1 MKDLSLAREENNP
14 NLDSSS
20 MPSKVVTKEVI
31 ERRNRRL
38 LEFFRLSGLTDVRI
52 IGDENNPA
60 VIYKNVY
67 CLSCFVHNFELR
79 FTNKPDN
86 GEVVHVEKLTSQA
99 RMDKNELIAML
110 DKYEHRRVYRVKI
123 TDQQLYLAGYNFI
136 DKSIPDT
143 RYPVFSRFNPK
154 IYFSK
159 DYAVELC
166 ATYQDYNLEVV

>member
-20 MPSKVVTKEVI
+20 MPSKGVTKEVI

-67 CLSCFVHNFELR
+67 CLSCFVHNL
-79 FTNKPDN
+79 
-86 GEVVHVEKLTSQA
+86 S
-99 RMDKNELIAML
+99 LI
-110 DKYEHRRVYRVKI
+110 HI
-123 TDQQLYLAGYNFI
+123 
-136 DKSIPDT
+136 
-143 RYPVFSRFNPK
+143 
-154 IYFSK
+154 
-159 DYAVELC
+159 
-166 ATYQDYNLEVV
+166 